1 MKTIKFISLGL
12 LLMVSM
18 SLMAH
23 PPKKI
28 EAKYNAEKKTIQIT
42 LNHDV
47 KDVAAHFIKTVI
59 ISVNGKEVLTKSIEK
74 QSSLENEDITIELK
88 DVKSGDEIVI
98 TGVCNKFGKKT
109 MKMKI

>member
-1 MKTIKFISLGL
+1 
-12 LLMVSM
+12 MVSM

-28 EAKYNAEKKTIQIT
+28 EAKYNADKKTIQVT
-42 LNHDV
+42 LSHDV
-47 KDVAAHFIKTVI
+47 KDVTTHFIKTVI
-59 ISVNGKEVLTKSIEK
+59 ISVNGKEVVNKSIDK
-74 QSSLENEDITIELK
+74 QTSLENEDITIDLK
-88 DVKSGDEIVI
+88 DVKAGDEIAI